1 MLTKFRLW
9 ICCTALALL
18 GSAALVA
25 GGAGASERQ
34 PARGTAAGKRA
45 VSGTGSV
52 RPGTGLVRPGTGGS
66 TTPAA
71 RPAAPARNDAG
82 QQAALTKV
90 RERTAAIDRVRVP
103 HLDPT
108 LYALAGLVPGGD
120 RGVRVS
126 RRGTVQ
132 VSVTGD
138 GAAAA
143 ARAVGGKVLASFAGS
158 TMMAV
163 RPTKLRMLAAQPGVS
178 RVSKAVQ
185 SQPQVS
191 SEGVH
196 SAQADNWQDAAPA
209 LGNQGSGVNVGIVD
223 AGFKNLQVEIAAGH
237 LGPTDGSLVH
247 YVTGSAQ
254 DKCEDDTLT
263 DHGTAVAEIV
273 HQMAPGA
280 ALYLYCVDGSEGF
293 SQVAAD
299 ITAAG
304 DIKVVNS
311 SLSFAGESRGDGSGG
326 PGTTEQAVKA
336 ARQAGVLW
344 IQSAGNNAQDHWSGV
359 LRDSDADGYLDMPDP
374 YIEPAY
380 RTNNE
385 VDAIGVSGQSSAD
398 VVLTW
403 DQWPSSSL
411 PLTLVVQEYDSD
423 NQTPIGEPMQTS
435 QAPGDPVLDLA
446 LDNTTTSVHY
456 YDISVVMGSH
466 VPAVRYDLFYVGDA
480 SPAYLA
486 HADPAKGA
494 AGSVSQPA
502 TSPYALAVGAADW
515 RDNGLEAFS
524 GQGPTIDNR
533 VKPDLVG
540 YDGVSSN
547 ITDVEGTRYGQDG
560 QPIANSTGFY
570 GTSAGAPHVAGSAA
584 LVAAAN
590 PNMDASA
597 IQAFLESR
605 ANSGNA
611 ANPPVNGTGH
621 GLLTLGSTDA
631 SLVHAAV
638 GSAYFPLTN
647 PVRIVD
653 TRSGLG
659 VRKGSMFAGTELS
672 VTVPTSLVPANA
684 TSVVVG
690 VSGTATKAGTYLSV
704 YSTSFGGNAT
714 VMLTTLEPNATVTT
728 VVKLNSQHGFKL
740 RNQAGQTDALITV
753 VGYFGPP
760 GGSGG
765 LGYVPLATHRLLDTR
780 VPIGGPKGPLQP
792 NQSVSVNA
800 GLGGVPTSAAVAV
813 VNITALNHH
822 NGGYLTAYPT
832 ASPAVTSVN
841 YAVLSRPNLTLAPLV
856 NGRFTLQ
863 NRFATTD
870 AMIDVVG
877 YFSASAASR
886 YVALPAPV
894 RIADTRSGN
903 GGHYG
908 ALKPATAFGMD
919 AGGLYGVPYDV
930 SGLWMGLTAI
940 GLVPNPLT
948 GGGYLTVYPSDTGQ
962 PHASS
967 LDFTGSR
974 SILNNNIAT
983 LSAGTDALPP
993 GYDTSDT
1000 GAAANVIEDAYGYFV
1015 TPGS

>member
-1 MLTKFRLW
+1 MLTKFRLL
-9 ICCTALALL
+9 ICCTAIALL

-25 GGAGASERQ
+25 GAAGASERQ
-34 PARGTAAGKRA
+34 AASGTAGKAVVTGAGQVRHP
-45 VSGTGSV
+45 GS
-52 RPGTGLVRPGTGGS
+52 GGS
-66 TTPAA
+66 
-71 RPAAPARNDAG
+71 AAPAGPARSGADQQTALGTVRARN
-82 QQAALTKV
+82 AALDKV
-90 RERTAAIDRVRVP
+90 RVA
-103 HLDPT
+103 HLDPS
-108 LYALAGLVPGGD
+108 LYALAGLVPGGS
-120 RGVRVS
+120 RGVHVS

-132 VSVTGD
+132 VSVTGS

-143 ARAVGGKVLASFAGS
+143 ARAVGGTVISSYAGS
-158 TMMAV
+158 TVIAI
-163 RPTKLRMLAAQPGVS
+163 RPAKLRALAAQPGVS
-178 RVSKAVQ
+178 RVSKAMR
-185 SQPQVS
+185 SLPQTS
-191 SEGVH
+191 SEGVQN
-196 SAQADNWQDAAPA
+196 SQADTWQAAGAA
-209 LGNQGSGVNVGIVD
+209 LGNGGTGVNVGIVD
-223 AGFKNLQVEIAAGH
+223 AGFKNLQAEIAAGH

-247 YVTGSAQ
+247 YVSGSAQ
-254 DKCEDDTLT
+254 DECEDDTLT

-280 ALYLYCVDGSEGF
+280 HLYLYCVDDPGGF

-299 ITAAG
+299 IAAAG
-304 DIKVVNS
+304 NIKVVNS
-311 SLSFAGESRGDGSGG
+311 SLSFAGEGRGDGNGG
-326 PGTTEQAVKA
+326 AGTTERAVKT
-336 ARQAGVLW
+336 AREAGVLW
-344 IQSAGNNAQDHWSGV
+344 VQSAGNSAEDHWSGV
-359 LRDSDADGYLDMPDP
+359 LRDADADGYLDMPDP

-385 VDAIGVSGQSSAD
+385 VDAIGLSGQSSAD

-423 NQTPIGEPMQTS
+423 NKTPIGEPMQTS

-446 LDNTTTSVHY
+446 LDNTTNSVHY
-456 YDISVVMGSH
+456 YDISVVMGPH
-466 VPAVRYDLFYVGDA
+466 VPALRYDLFYIGDA

-515 RDNGLEAFS
+515 RDNSLEAFS
-524 GQGPTIDNR
+524 GRGPTIDNR

-547 ITDVEGTRYGQDG
+547 ITDVEGSRFDADG
-560 QPIANSTGFY
+560 QPIADSTGFY
-570 GTSAGAPHVAGSAA
+570 GTSAGAPHVAGAAA

-590 PNMDASA
+590 PDMDASA

-605 ANSGNA
+605 ANNGNSLS
-611 ANPPVNGTGH
+611 PPVSSVGH

-631 SLVHAAV
+631 NQVHPAV
-638 GSAYFPLTN
+638 GSAYFPLSN

-659 VRKGSMFAGTELS
+659 VRKGSMSAGTELS
-672 VTVPTSLVPANA
+672 VTVPTSLVPADA

-690 VSGTATKAGTYLSV
+690 VSGTAARGGTYLSV
-704 YSTSFGGNAT
+704 YSTNFGGTAT
-714 VMLTTLEPNATVTT
+714 VMLSLQEPNATVTT
-728 VVKLNSQHGFKL
+728 VVKLNSQHAFKL
-740 RNQAGQTDALITV
+740 RNQAAQTDSLVTV
-753 VGYFGPP
+753 IGYFGKA
-760 GGSGG
+760 GASGG
-765 LGYVPLATHRLLDTR
+765 LGYVPLATRRLLDTR

-792 NQSVSVNA
+792 NQAVSVNA
-800 GLGGVPTSAAVAV
+800 GLPAGTAVAV
-813 VNITALNHH
+813 VNITALNHTKS
-822 NGGYLTAYPT
+822 GYLTAYPA

-841 YAVLSRPNLTLAPLV
+841 YAVLSRPNLTLVPLV

-877 YFSASAASR
+877 YFSASAAAR

-894 RIADTRSGN
+894 RIADTRTGN
-903 GGHYG
+903 GGHPG
-908 ALKPATAFGMD
+908 VLKPGTMFGVD

-940 GLVPNPLT
+940 GIVPSPYH

-983 LSAGTDALPP
+983 LSARTAALPP
-993 GYDTSDT
+993 GFDTSTT
-1000 GAAANVIEDAYGYFV
+1000 GSAANVIEDAYGYFV